1 MSSTYNAIVVHFVAY
16 NTQLMLVY
24 IVFLIFLT
32 ILNMYNDMHMIDLTE
47 KD

>member
-16 NTQLMLVY
+16 NTQLM